1 MTDNVVDFGKTTALA
16 RYKAALKLLEQPL
29 SAASDAAHD
38 LPNDA
43 DDVDERLMN
52 LGTVSF
58 LANDLC
64 NPKLGL
70 LVAIAQIVWA
80 DEDHRE

>member
-64 NPKLGL
+64 DPKLGL
-70 LVAIAQIVWA
+70 LVAIAQILWA